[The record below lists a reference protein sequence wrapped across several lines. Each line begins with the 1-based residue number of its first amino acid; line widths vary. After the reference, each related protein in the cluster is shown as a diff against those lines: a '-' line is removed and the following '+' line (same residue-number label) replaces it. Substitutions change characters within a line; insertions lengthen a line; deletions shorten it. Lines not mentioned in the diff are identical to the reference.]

1 MRTCLLLNNSTPIF
15 KELEQKRSD
24 YHTKLPENLTV
35 NGEFWCGKNALP
47 LKIPAS
53 AKIKGE
59 IHD

>member
-1 MRTCLLLNNSTPIF
+1 MNGWLDCTFNKL
-15 KELEQKRSD
+15 
-24 YHTKLPENLTV
+24 TKLPENLTV